1 MAALPGPSCESWRI
15 TSVRWLTR
23 AVQCGQRLAPNLG
36 ASGHVRERT
45 GPEVIRILLIDDH
58 VLFREA
64 LARLLAGQP
73 DFEIA
78 GECATVTEGLTLLQG
93 TLVDVVLLDINL
105 GLQQGGAFPA
115 LAWEQGYRGKI
126 LVVTAGVSKLEAARL
141 MERGCAGIVAKTER
155 PELLIE
161 SIRRVAAGD
170 TILAGAGSGSV
181 RQQAASAP
189 EPPEPLTGR
198 EREVLRGIFGGR
210 GNKEIAM
217 ALGISEALVKSIVQQ
232 LFTKTG
238 VRTRSALVRIAIE
251 RYWQELEKNGGAA

>member
-1 MAALPGPSCESWRI
+1 
-15 TSVRWLTR
+15 
-23 AVQCGQRLAPNLG
+23 
-36 ASGHVRERT
+36 
-45 GPEVIRILLIDDH
+45 VIRILLIDDH
-58 VLFREA
+58 MLFRQA

-78 GECATVTEGLTLLQG
+78 GECATVSEGLTCLKG
-93 TLVDVVLLDINL
+93 TPVDVVLLDINL
-105 GLQQGGAFPA
+105 GLQQGGAFPG

-155 PELLIE
+155 PELLIQ

-170 TILAGAGSGSV
+170 TILTGAGSGSV
-181 RQQAASAP
+181 RLAASVP
-189 EPPEPLTGR
+189 EPPEPLTVR
-198 EREVLRGIFGGR
+198 EREVLRNIFGGR

-217 ALGISEALVKSIVQQ
+217 ELGISEALVKSIVQQ